1 MKILLTGSTG
11 MVGRNILENAKSCN
25 YEFIIPSKKELD
37 LRIYETVFSYL
48 KECRPNIVIHSAGRV
63 GGIKANIN
71 NPIEFLSDNLQ
82 MGVNIILA
90 SFKLEI
96 DKLINLGSSCMY
108 PREGPNPLKES
119 SILTGRLEP
128 TNEGYALAKIVA
140 QRLCKYIYE
149 ENSDYNYK
157 TIIPCNLYGRYD
169 NFNPDSSHL
178 ISSIIRKVDNAM
190 ENNTDVEIW
199 GDGNARREFM
209 YVDDLVD
216 AIYFAIEH
224 YDLIDD
230 SMNIGL
236 GHDYSI
242 NDYYKKV
249 GEIMRFNG
257 NYYHNLNMPIGMQ
270 QKLVSIEK
278 QNNLGWKPNY
288 NLEDG
293 LKKIIK
299 YYFES
304 IK

>member
-230 SMNIGL
+230 IMNIGL